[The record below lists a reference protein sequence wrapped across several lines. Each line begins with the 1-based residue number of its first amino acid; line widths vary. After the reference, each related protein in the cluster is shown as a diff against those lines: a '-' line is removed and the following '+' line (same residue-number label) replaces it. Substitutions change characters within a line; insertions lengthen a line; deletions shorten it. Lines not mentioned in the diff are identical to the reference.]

1 MTNTRQT
8 DRRTERHKNA
18 LSCEKTRSVWVY
30 KLSTVLEMKTSV
42 AEKIRLQ
49 RLQRGLSQENMA
61 DLLGLSTTAY
71 GDIERGKTDLALSR
85 LTQIADALGM
95 SPASF
100 LTDEVPLLATVTPD
114 THELDTLRLTI
125 EKQQIELE
133 KLRLETDY
141 WKRRYDER
149 IALELARSLGV
160 QQTRERIG
168 F

>member
-1 MTNTRQT
+1 
-8 DRRTERHKNA
+8 
-18 LSCEKTRSVWVY
+18 
-30 KLSTVLEMKTSV
+30 MKTSV

-85 LTQIADALGM
+85 LTQIADALGL
-95 SPASF
+95 SPVSL
-100 LTDEVPLLATVTPD
+100 LTDEPPLTPTVVTD
-114 THELDTLRLTI
+114 THELDTLRLTV

-149 IALELARSLGV
+149 I
-160 QQTRERIG
+160 G